1 MIDIVIPY
9 YRTDLYPRCV
19 QSIVDSTEPGSYR
32 ILLVDDSKGIMGP
45 VKAYNVGLRKTTHDV
60 ILMNDDIIV
69 SEDWL
74 TNMLSVGTDVVLSLY
89 KDEPFYPN
97 ISCTLVRRR
106 VVNHVGFLDE
116 RGFLGFGTDNHWF
129 DRIERAGYKIGVNR
143 KNRIVHKHRASIQRV
158 PGYKK
163 IAQKEQRLFLEISK
177 GIGRSSIDVSIK
189 GGRRSSG

>member
-9 YRTDLYPRCV
+9 YRTDLYPQCV
-19 QSIVDSTEPGSYR
+19 QSIVDSTEQGSYR
-32 ILLVDDSKGIMGP
+32 ILLVDDSNGIMGP
-45 VKAYNVGLRKTTHDV
+45 VKAYNLGLRNTTHDV
-60 ILMNDDIIV
+60 VLMNDDIIV
-69 SEDWL
+69 TENWL
-74 TNMLSVGTDVVLSLY
+74 ANMLSVGTDVVLSLY

-116 RGFLGFGTDNHWF
+116 RWFLGFGTDNHWF

-163 IAQKEQRLFLEISK
+163 IAQKEQRLFLEICNSFT
-177 GIGRSSIDVSIK
+177 DDSIK
-189 GGRRSSG
+189 AVFRPFKPS